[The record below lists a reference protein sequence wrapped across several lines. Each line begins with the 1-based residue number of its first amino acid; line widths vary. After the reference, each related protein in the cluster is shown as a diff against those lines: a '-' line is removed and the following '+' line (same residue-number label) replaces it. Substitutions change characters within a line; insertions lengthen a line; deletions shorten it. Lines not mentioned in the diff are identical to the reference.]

1 MGELSPW
8 HILIVVVVIL
18 VLFSSKLPGAA
29 KSIGQSL
36 KIFKDETKGLRDDH
50 SASTVAAQ
58 TPVVPAPVAQLPVPP
73 AVVVPPP
80 VTVPAPPIVQAPVTT
95 VPQAAPATPPSA

>member
-50 SASTVAAQ
+50 STVAAQ

-80 VTVPAPPIVQAPVTT
+80 LSIPAPPVVQAPVTT
-95 VPQAAPATPPSA
+95 VPQAVPATPPSA